1 MENTSEHSSSQF
13 QGIPQE
19 LLCQIGKASSRIT
32 IGIPKE
38 RLAGERRVALTPEAV
53 EILTGYGHRII
64 VESGAGLGIN
74 YSDNHYSEA
83 GAEITDSPAI
93 VFQSDMIIKILPPLP
108 EEVNLIRPRITVCSF
123 VSQQLLRPDAFR
135 LMIAK
140 RITAIDYRYLLDEQL
155 N

>member
-64 VESGAGLGIN
+64 VESEAGLGIN
-74 YSDNHYSEA
+74 YSDHHYSEA

-108 EEVNLIRPRITVCSF
+108 EEVNLMR
-123 VSQQLLRPDAFR
+123 
-135 LMIAK
+135 
-140 RITAIDYRYLLDEQL
+140 
-155 N
+155 